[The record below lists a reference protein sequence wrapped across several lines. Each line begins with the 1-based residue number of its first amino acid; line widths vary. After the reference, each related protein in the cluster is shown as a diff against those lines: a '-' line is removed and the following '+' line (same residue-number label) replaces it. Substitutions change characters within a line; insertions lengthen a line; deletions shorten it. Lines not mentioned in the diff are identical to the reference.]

1 MNEKENFAMPYF
13 FEYSLFK
20 LYVYILCDFLY
31 KYFISQLK
39 VYIFLI

>member
-1 MNEKENFAMPYF
+1 MNEKENFAMLYF

-31 KYFISQLK
+31 KYFISQLR
-39 VYIFLI
+39 YIFF